1 MQKLTL
7 FDTNLQEQFKKNQ
20 LKINDADKKIEK
32 LIDEINF
39 INLNVTHLIGYKK
52 KLFQQ
57 NAIIKI
63 LDIILKVNKNIL
75 KQQFLLW
82 FNGIKEISIKE
93 ILIRL
98 LNNKIKLN
106 NFILQNYLSRWKN
119 NTKAITEEC
128 SKRKIATFIQ
138 QRYKISEARNNW
150 EKLSISC
157 YLSIQQKEINEI
169 INNMKQFISTN
180 YTLEKL
186 LTNLVNKYQITL
198 IKKLKESLHLWYLK
212 SLKLKEKEQIKENK
226 ELNKRLEEFEKLKNK
241 DYVIKMLL
249 SKDEE
254 IKELKDSL
262 SRYPFK
268 LSKDEELLTLIIS
281 SFDQHIN
288 FPIIC
293 KNKDIFNT
301 VINKLYRKFPK
312 YRKIGMF
319 YICNGN
325 RINEYL
331 TMEEN
336 KIRDGDI
343 IVLNDNDN

>member
-7 FDTNLQEQFKKNQ
+7 FDTNLQEQFIKNQ
-20 LKINDADKKIEK
+20 LKINNTDKKIEK

-39 INLNVTHLIGYKK
+39 INLNITHLIGCKQ

-63 LDIILKVNKNIL
+63 LDIKYKANNYIL
-75 KQQFLLW
+75 KQKFLLW
-82 FNGIKEISIKE
+82 FNDIKEISKKIRKKE

-98 LNNKIKLN
+98 LNSKIKLN
-106 NFILQNYLSRWKN
+106 NFILQNYLLRWKN
-119 NTKAITEEC
+119 NIKAIIEEC
-128 SKRKIATFIQ
+128 SKRKIATFIP

-150 EKLSISC
+150 KKLSI
-157 YLSIQQKEINEI
+157 SIQQKEINEI

-186 LTNLVNKYQITL
+186 LTILVNKYQITL
-198 IKKLKESLHLWYLK
+198 IKKLKESFHLWYLK
-212 SLKLKEKEQIKENK
+212 CLKLKEKEQIKENK

-268 LSKDEELLTLIIS
+268 LSKNEELLTLIIS

-336 KIRDGDI
+336 KIKDGDI

>member
-1 MQKLTL
+1 M
-7 FDTNLQEQFKKNQ
+7 
-20 LKINDADKKIEK
+20 
-32 LIDEINF
+32 
-39 INLNVTHLIGYKK
+39 
-52 KLFQQ
+52 
-57 NAIIKI
+57 
-63 LDIILKVNKNIL
+63 
-75 KQQFLLW
+75 
-82 FNGIKEISIKE
+82 
-93 ILIRL
+93 
-98 LNNKIKLN
+98 NNKIKLN
-106 NFILQNYLSRWKN
+106 NFILQNYLLRWKN
-119 NTKAITEEC
+119 NIKAIIEEC
-128 SKRKIATFIQ
+128 SKRKIATFIP

-150 EKLSISC
+150 KKLSI
-157 YLSIQQKEINEI
+157 SIQQKEINEI

-180 YTLEKL
+180 YTLKKL
-186 LTNLVNKYQITL
+186 LTILVNKYHITL
-198 IKKLKESLHLWYLK
+198 IKKLKESFHLWYLK
-212 SLKLKEKEQIKENK
+212 CRKLKEKEQIKENK

-336 KIRDGDI
+336 KIKDGDI